1 MNRVGSPQKNTVDG
15 VLYQHEMIYYS
26 YWKLHHLSVA
36 ALAEVIHYPLCIHV
50 IFYPSKKAFSSSF
63 QMLST
68 QRISKTLSMQR
79 SRSLLA
85 FGSLFTLLPRQ
96 LWLDT
101 YIKQVDNLSKLDNHN
116 ASGGAWCLICQVE
129 KGGER
134 HSIFHPTE
142 ITLM

>member
-68 QRISKTLSMQR
+68 QRISKTLSLYAEKQKPF
-79 SRSLLA
+79 SFWVIIYLA
-85 FGSLFTLLPRQ
+85 
-96 LWLDT
+96 
-101 YIKQVDNLSKLDNHN
+101 
-116 ASGGAWCLICQVE
+116 ASATV
-129 KGGER
+129 
-134 HSIFHPTE
+134 T
-142 ITLM
+142 